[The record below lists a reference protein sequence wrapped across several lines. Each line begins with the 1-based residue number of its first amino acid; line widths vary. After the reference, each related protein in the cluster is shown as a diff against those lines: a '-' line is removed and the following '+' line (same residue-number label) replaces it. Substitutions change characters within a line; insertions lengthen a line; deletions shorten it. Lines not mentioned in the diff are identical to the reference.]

1 MSNPPP
7 GAAPGVVNSRASPVE
22 VSGAAIAAA
31 QCSSHRFKYFC
42 ANKFSA
48 SESGGP
54 PGTFSVIRQQQV
66 FCSAI

>member
-7 GAAPGVVNSRASPVE
+7 CAVPGVVKSRASTVD

-31 QCSSHRFKYFC
+31 QCSSHKFKYFC

-54 PGTFSVIRQQQV
+54 PGRFSVMRRQQV